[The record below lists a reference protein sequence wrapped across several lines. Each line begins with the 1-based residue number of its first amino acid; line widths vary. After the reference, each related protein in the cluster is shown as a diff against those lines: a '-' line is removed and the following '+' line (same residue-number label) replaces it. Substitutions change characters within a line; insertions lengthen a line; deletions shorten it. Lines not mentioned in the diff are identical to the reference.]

1 MKKSFLKKALVMAG
15 AALLALPLALG
26 HSNLVSAADGDTTPT
41 DPVAQ
46 QSITLVKY
54 AYTAGQTAPTD
65 NTSKNLFAKLDDGTK
80 RLNGV
85 TFKVY
90 NVSQQYWSDPKSYQ
104 NADGEP
110 DVNGNNKFTLDGA
123 SVDMTTKGNGEA
135 TASFNVFTTVSING
149 KDVQKPSVYVFHED
163 AATAPGYDTT
173 QDDFALSLPQGGLTS
188 DGYKALYVYPK
199 NSSTAT
205 LDLKFTKIDSVTKK
219 ALAGATFY
227 IKKGNLYAH
236 ILDENGKTIKSVNQF
251 NGDHPVEVAWTAVKD
266 DSDDEDGATVFTSD
280 EYGFVGF
287 AAVIENT
294 QNGVLH
300 GIAEKGNYTAEEK
313 DAPAGYEA
321 PTDAEKETAITANND
336 SVKIPNTPKGL
347 LPHTG
352 GAGIVLFVVLGA
364 ALVVLGG
371 VAYNKRRTSF

>member
-65 NTSKNLFAKLDDGTK
+65 NTSRDIFTKLEDGTK

-149 KDVQKPSVYVFHED
+149 NDVQKPSVYVFHED
-163 AATAPGYDTT
+163 TATAPGYDTT
-173 QDDFALSLPQGGLTS
+173 QDDFALSLPQGGLTD

-199 NSSTAT
+199 NSSNAK
-205 LDLKFTKIDSVTKK
+205 LNLKFTKIDSVTKK

-236 ILDENGKTIKSVNQF
+236 IFDENGKAITNVNKYDG
-251 NGDHPVEVAWTAVKD
+251 NPVEVAWTDVKYG
-266 DSDDEDGATVFTSD
+266 EAGATVFTSD
-280 EYGFVGF
+280 EHGFVGF

-321 PTDAEKETAITANND
+321 PTDAEKETAITEDND
-336 SVKIPNTPKGL
+336 SVEIPNTPKGL

-352 GAGIVLFVVLGA
+352 GAGIILFVALGA